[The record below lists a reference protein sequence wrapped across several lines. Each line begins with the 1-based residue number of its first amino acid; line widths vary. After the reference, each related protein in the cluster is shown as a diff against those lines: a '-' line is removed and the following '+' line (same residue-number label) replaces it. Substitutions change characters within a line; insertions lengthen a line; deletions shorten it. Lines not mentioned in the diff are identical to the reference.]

1 MNMDTRNSAATRLI
15 ETAGPLFA
23 DQQFDAVST
32 RQIAKAADVN
42 LSAISYHFENK
53 EGLYRAIFEKII
65 DDLKPIRVG
74 FGLLLHTRMKAA
86 GDDRK
91 ALSEIVIQFV
101 YDLLDSVMAIEN
113 PRWRMRLII
122 REMQAPTECFDLV
135 LDGHINVMHDLLGML
150 VAKILKE
157 PDSSPTVK
165 LTTHS
170 ILIMC
175 LQYALNE
182 PLVTSRLGWKEI
194 GPSQI
199 KIIKASLVTMILRI
213 LDLGEFIPEKT
224 SR

>member
-1 MNMDTRNSAATRLI
+1 MDTEKNTAATRMI

-23 DQQFDAVST
+23 DQPFDAVST
-32 RQIAKAADVN
+32 RQIAKAAGVN

-65 DDLKPIRVG
+65 EDLKPIRVG
-74 FGLLLHTRMKAA
+74 FGLYLSTKMQAA
-86 GDDRK
+86 GDDRQ
-91 ALSEIVIQFV
+91 ALAEIVIKFV
-101 YDLLDSVMAIEN
+101 NDLLDSVMSPEN

-122 REMQAPTECFDLV
+122 REMQAPTDCFDLV
-135 LDGHINVMHDLLGML
+135 LEGHINVMHDLLGML

-157 PDSSPTVK
+157 PAASPSVK

-182 PLVTSRLGWKEI
+182 PLITARLGWKKMGASETH
-194 GPSQI
+194 
-199 KIIKASLVTMILRI
+199 IIKSSLTTMVLRI
-213 LDLGEFIPEKT
+213 LELGEYIPQT
-224 SR
+224 RVR